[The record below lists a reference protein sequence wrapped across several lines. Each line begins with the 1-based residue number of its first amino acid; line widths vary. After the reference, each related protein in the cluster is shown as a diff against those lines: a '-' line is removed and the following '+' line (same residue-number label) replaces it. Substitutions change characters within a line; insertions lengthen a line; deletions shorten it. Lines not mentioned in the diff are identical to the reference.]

1 MLLLAQRSAQVVE
14 RESFGGWYAGLV
26 IGFAIVAV
34 VVVLVATILTYA
46 ARIADQARDGIVR
59 MDEARETTLPVWR
72 LQDINRSAT
81 GMWRSAEAV
90 RKLLGERR

>member
-1 MLLLAQRSAQVVE
+1 
-14 RESFGGWYAGLV
+14 
-26 IGFAIVAV
+26 
-34 VVVLVATILTYA
+34 
-46 ARIADQARDGIVR
+46 